1 MEIHGPPGGRGGQET
16 GTPGFPARKE
26 GRSPKAPAT
35 PRARIDNALQYELC
49 SIRLQKGD
57 GLIYKT
63 EALTDMLA
71 ERGGKDQGKHS

>member
-1 MEIHGPPGGRGGQET
+1 MEIHSPPGSRGGQET

-35 PRARIDNALQYELC
+35 PRARTDNALQYELY
-49 SIRLQKGD
+49 SIQLPKGD

-71 ERGGKDQGKHS
+71 ERRGKGQGKDS